1 MKLKNIGLKKYR
13 TKKYRT
19 KKYRGGLGWFSSN
32 PSSNSND
39 EIQNLK
45 QKYKGKFGFEEW
57 YNNYIKRKDN
67 DPNIKKISRN
77 FRQFTNT
84 EKSYEDKYLRSY
96 EYVEYKNL
104 KKEEE
109 KRLEEENIK
118 EEKIKEEKIKEEEE
132 EIRIGYLL
140 GLFVEISND
149 EDEYYD
155 DDNNDTQK
163 TKYLMKE
170 LKIGSPDLIVDKLIN
185 LITNSN
191 LNQLD
196 KNKYIA
202 LVDNLI
208 KKHYIKSKNY
218 TERQLL
224 INQMYMPQTHN
235 FTREQM
241 LKMKEDN
248 EKIEKEREDKKNEIF
263 NLLSRYNDLDTEE
276 YKKLIE
282 LTS

>member
-1 MKLKNIGLKKYR
+1 M
-13 TKKYRT
+13 
-19 KKYRGGLGWFSSN
+19 
-32 PSSNSND
+32 
-39 EIQNLK
+39 
-45 QKYKGKFGFEEW
+45 
-57 YNNYIKRKDN
+57 
-67 DPNIKKISRN
+67 
-77 FRQFTNT
+77 
-84 EKSYEDKYLRSY
+84 
-96 EYVEYKNL
+96 
-104 KKEEE
+104 
-109 KRLEEENIK
+109 
-118 EEKIKEEKIKEEEE
+118 
-132 EIRIGYLL
+132 L

-149 EDEYYD
+149 EEEYYD